1 MASTVKRYFAGFLAF
16 WFAVFSVVFPVAA
29 NAAVYNA
36 TPTFTGRAW
45 YVPAAGPLTS
55 LGPVAS
61 IAVGLGRLNPWITA
75 GMVGLSIYRFVVET
89 QSLGTIGIVSD
100 GQLFTPIPGWSNSN
114 SPPATAASSGVT
126 VETTATVS
134 GWKIVGAQTYT
145 GTDLE
150 TICRQAIS
158 GQTVTPQLRYHSI
171 QTTFPYKCNT
181 SYYPSTS
188 LYGSYGTVS
197 LTSVCPD
204 SSWTLSGGVCSR
216 SNAGC
221 PSGYALVS
229 GVCQLTDDPKVMWPS
244 DGQPTYV
251 PRVGDNGV
259 YQWWPADR
267 DPDQGTYPQANINQ
281 FLQSGDIFTDPYGN
295 PVTQTVTP
303 TTDGGY
309 TIQQQ
314 IQHSPAGSGNTYTTT
329 NNITVNKAGTVT
341 NASTIT
347 NNGPITNVNTAGG
360 AVQPLPTDY
369 NREATQLAVKE
380 DLDKLVAGTGA
391 RDSPDFAKDVEDKKT
406 AMNKSITDIT
416 DAIPNDYA
424 ASKDNWF
431 SWVWSPPVGECSP
444 YEGNVHGNSVTWDIC
459 PYIAKTRDVIG
470 WLFALY
476 GAWIVYNQMFRKDES

>member
-89 QSLGTIGIVSD
+89 QSAGTIGIVSD

-114 SPPATAASSGVT
+114 SPPQTAAAGAGTTVPSTPTAGYCTDVNPRTCGASVT
-126 VETTATVS
+126 QVCET
-134 GWKIVGAQTYT
+134 
-145 GTDLE
+145 
-150 TICRQAIS
+150 
-158 GQTVTPQLRYHSI
+158 LRAN
-171 QTTFPYKCNT
+171 QTTKAGT
-181 SYYPSTS
+181 VATS
-188 LYGSYGTVS
+188 LLEGSKCTIGYYITVNLLENVYRIS
-197 LTSVCPD
+197 ASTYNACPAG
-204 SSWTLSGGVCSR
+204 STLSGTSCVTTAS
-216 SNAGC
+216 C
-221 PSGYALVS
+221 PSGYALT
-229 GVCQLTDDPKVMWPS
+229 GDTCELTDSPKVQWPS

-259 YQWWPADR
+259 YQWWPSDR

-281 FLQSGDIFTDPYGN
+281 FLQSGDIFTDSYGN

-369 NREATQLAVKE
+369 NREATQLALKE

-406 AMNKSITDIT
+406 AMDKGITDFT
-416 DAIPNDYA
+416 DAIPGQFA
-424 ASKDNWF
+424 ESKGNWF
-431 SWVWSPPVGECSP
+431 SWVWSPPVGQCSP
-444 YEGNVHGNSVTWDIC
+444 YEGNIHGKSVTWNIC
-459 PYIAKTRDVIG
+459 PHIATARDVIG

-476 GAWIVYNQMFRKDES
+476 GAWSVYNQMFRKDES